1 LVTRTAYV
9 AERVEPADL
18 TTITGL
24 RRDRRDER
32 VRSLRREGG
41 PARPDL
47 KRTVRDDDPDLRQR
61 ERAGR
66 KEVGMAVTAGAVVPL
81 DEKRRRR
88 HDLLAEL
95 REVDHW
101 RRLVAAR
108 LDLAVAAVTDIDEP
122 STRGEGR
129 GAIVPAGLREILGLP
144 GCDQALPEASVLLR
158 LRAAQRD
165 LNEYAQNLRDSTDVA
180 TMELADLLEANRGVQ
195 RAARRAHAQR
205 LCDSDSLPPG
215 RSAVIPQLALVP
227 GIPGGD
233 RSRRT

>member
-1 LVTRTAYV
+1 
-9 AERVEPADL
+9 
-18 TTITGL
+18 
-24 RRDRRDER
+24 
-32 VRSLRREGG
+32 
-41 PARPDL
+41 
-47 KRTVRDDDPDLRQR
+47 
-61 ERAGR
+61 
-66 KEVGMAVTAGAVVPL
+66 MAVTAGAVVPL

-122 STRGEGR
+122 SARADAA
-129 GAIVPAGLREILGLP
+129 GAMVPPGLREILGLP

-165 LNEYAQNLRDSTDVA
+165 LDEYAQNLRASTDVA

-195 RAARRAHAQR
+195 RAARRAAHSQR
-205 LCDSDSLPPG
+205 TFDPAGLLPG
-215 RSAVIPQLALVP
+215 GSTAAPQLTLVP
-227 GIPGGD
+227 RIADGNGSG
-233 RSRRT
+233 RT